1 MLTTCPDLLAIMS
14 GRNAC
19 YDHDGFHGDCRDDD
33 HDDDLVDHEDND
45 EDNIYKSQ
53 HNIQNILK

>member
-19 YDHDGFHGDCRDDD
+19 YDHDGFHDDCHDDDHNDDHVD
-33 HDDDLVDHEDND
+33 HDDDD
-45 EDNIYKSQ
+45 EDNS
-53 HNIQNILK
+53 